1 MAIIQESI
9 KKIHAQ
15 HGRRLHWLDI
25 VLFLA
30 VILYIMAGIPLVP
43 YHGDESAY
51 LILSEDYDHVVIR
64 HDFEKVLFK
73 ADGGA
78 KQNLRLSTGSIMA
91 FSIGFARDLAD
102 NDDIRKRWLWGAS
115 WEENIAKGNMPAP
128 GILYLARF
136 CSAIM
141 GALGVVLFFFLV
153 WNVSSSRLAA
163 WIATIA
169 LATQGGFLVNIRRAM
184 QEGPKFLF
192 LILTAYVASVL
203 LKRLM
208 QKDIQWTL
216 YFLLGAGSG
225 LTLAAKQDTSPMLVA
240 IYLAIFLIPFWMKEN
255 FKSILVN
262 ILYLSAS
269 VLLAYAFFL
278 AFMPVF
284 WGWWESALAFIG
296 IALILFQI
304 PLLKNDWKAKAIV
317 LAGAGLIVSMMFVSP
332 SLWTKLH
339 TPLVSMLKLREELVG
354 VQLAYSADQNL
365 FDADSFINRFPFLLE
380 NTLSSQVMYM
390 ESPSFDVSPFHKLIN
405 DYEES
410 ILSGRTGSLF
420 WDGIV
425 LFMAFVGGWA
435 FLKTFSAE
443 GLLSFSL
450 LLVTSTILFFIVPLS
465 WQRYF
470 LILQIPYLL
479 LTGIGAAQL
488 GRWGMIFGKNSV
500 ALS

>member
-9 KKIHAQ
+9 KKIHVQ
-15 HGRRLHWLDI
+15 RGQRLQWLDI

-30 VILYIMAGIPLVP
+30 VIFYIVAGIPLVP

-64 HDFEKVLFK
+64 HDVEKVLFK

-91 FSIGFARDLAD
+91 FSIGFARDLTD
-102 NDDIRKRWLWGAS
+102 NDDVRKRWLWGAS

-128 GILYLARF
+128 SILYLARF

-141 GALGVVLFFFLV
+141 GSLGVVLFFFLV
-153 WNVSSSRLAA
+153 RNISGFRLAA

-192 LILTAYVASVL
+192 LIMTTYVASVL
-203 LKRLM
+203 FKRLM
-208 QKDIQWTL
+208 QKDIHWPL
-216 YFLLGAGSG
+216 YFLLGATSG

-240 IYLAIFLIPFWMKEN
+240 IYLAIFLTPFWIKET
-255 FKSILVN
+255 SDAILVN
-262 ILYLSAS
+262 SLYLGAS
-269 VLLAYAFFL
+269 VFLAYAFFL
-278 AFMPVF
+278 VFMPVF
-284 WGWWESALAFIG
+284 WGWWESALVFIG

-304 PLLKNDWKAKAIV
+304 PLLKNDWKAKAIA
-317 LAGAGLIVSMMFVSP
+317 LAGTGLIISMMFVSP
-332 SLWTKLH
+332 SLWMKLH
-339 TPLVSMLKLREELVG
+339 TPLVSMLRLREELVR

-365 FDADSFINRFPFLLE
+365 FDADSLNNRFPFLLK

-390 ESPSFDVSPFHKLIN
+390 ESPSFDVPPFYELIN
-405 DYEES
+405 AYEAS
-410 ILSGRTGSLF
+410 ILSGRTGSFL

-425 LFMAFVGGWA
+425 FFMVLVGGWA
-435 FLKTFSAE
+435 LLKTLSAE
-443 GLLSFSL
+443 GLFSFSL
-450 LLVTSTILFFIVPLS
+450 LLVTGTMLFFIIPLS

-470 LILQIPYLL
+470 LILQMPYLL
-479 LTGIGAAQL
+479 LAGIGAAQI
-488 GRWGMIFGKNSV
+488 GHWGMRFGKTPA